1 MHGVSV
7 RAPLLLLALSTLV
20 RANVHFLDTDEHFE
34 YSVLHGDDCWA
45 VLMVEGEVDLTKPYV
60 NVFVGME
67 KDSHPHVK
75 FGIASINITKTHA
88 AEFNVGRSRVPRI
101 LLFKSTS
108 REAEHIALPKGDE
121 FPTGKEL
128 NVLLTGEFVD
138 NPTDHYDNCKKQQLH
153 GDEL

>member
-1 MHGVSV
+1 MSSKKDKELAVPREEFFSRELV
-7 RAPLLLLALSTLV
+7 VLPPRAG
-20 RANVHFLDTDEHFE
+20 E
-34 YSVLHGDDCWA
+34 C
-45 VLMVEGEVDLTKPYV
+45 EVDLTKPYV